1 MNLLK
6 ENAIKFL
13 YAIDCYLLYVLSGV
27 VSSLLVVAYYSL
39 SAAWDI
45 GGLGAKVDAVSFS
58 EYISELLSGKASAA
72 LLISYVL
79 VLVVTA
85 LAFLFRKG
93 KMSAYTGLSYTR
105 PLSLVGSVILGVVL
119 NLLISTFVPV
129 SETEPVAVTVIL
141 VLCIILGPFVE
152 ELMFRGVL
160 LKMFGSAVGVVFS
173 ILITSL
179 LFAVSHGNFVQAGYT
194 FVLGLILGLVRY
206 KSTSLWSAI
215 SLHAA
220 FNIAGAVS
228 AFYSF
233 DFSVSETVFLALLA
247 VASLILAC
255 TGGRKYEPRK
265 RAS

>member
-1 MNLLK
+1 MNTLK

-39 SAAWDI
+39 SAAWNI
-45 GGLGAKVDAVSFS
+45 GGLGARVDATSFS

-85 LAFLFRKG
+85 LVFLFRKS

-105 PLSLVGSVILGVVL
+105 PLSLVGSVVLGVVL
-119 NLLISTFVPV
+119 NLLVSEFVPV
-129 SETEPVAVTVIL
+129 TGTEPVKVNIIL
-141 VLCIILGPFVE
+141 VLCVILGPFVE

-179 LFAVSHGNFVQAGYT
+179 LFAVSHGNLVQAGYT
-194 FVLGLILGLVRY
+194 FGLGLVLGLVRY

-215 SLHAA
+215 ALHTA
-220 FNIAGAVS
+220 FNISGAVS
-228 AFYSF
+228 AFYTF
-233 DFSVSETVFLALLA
+233 DFAPAETVFLAVLA
-247 VASLILAC
+247 AASIILAC
-255 TGGRKYEPRK
+255 TGGRKYEPKK
-265 RAS
+265 RA